1 MLGVGTL
8 HQSSIQK
15 NTWNLEVVLLRNS
28 RTLLRRNET
37 IKGWEI
43 YWRCNIFFHHCVG
56 FSSTSYT
63 SEVSWTLNLIL
74 VTWILPGLHSRNF
87 LISMSLGSKTTCRSC
102 TLSTTLC
109 HQKDRMTKASIQKQF
124 SAQFLGGF
132 HWNCRNNNIMWS
144 IIDDNFIHSFFQ
156 TMPGDIGIFGIFRFL
171 VHSKKSK
178 KAKKKASRVVR
189 SPMSRLFCVF

>member
-43 YWRCNIFFHHCVG
+43 YWCNIFFHHCVG

-102 TLSTTLC
+102 TLSTTLA
-109 HQKDRMTKASIQKQF
+109 TKKIGWPKLPYRSN
-124 SAQFLGGF
+124 FLHSFWEGF
-132 HWNCRNNNIMWS
+132 IETAETTISCGQSSTI
-144 IIDDNFIHSFFQ
+144 FYTQFFQ
-156 TMPGDIGIFGIFRFL
+156 TMPGDIGIFGIFRF
-171 VHSKKSK
+171 
-178 KAKKKASRVVR
+178 
-189 SPMSRLFCVF
+189 FGT